1 MTQNEFMT
9 KIIDKA
15 NLVNEETI
23 NFKEYDYRN
32 ILETIKI
39 ICKSIEC
46 IPEIVF
52 EGIELIDDEF
62 QINKMQRN
70 IPIENS
76 RVMKIK
82 IHFKL
87 VDENGNLYLDE
98 KTGKELRPTIDLL
111 IPRLING
118 TFLLND
124 VLYYPM
130 LQILDYKSILK
141 KDSVIIKTLINK
153 LRMTI
158 KKNKRKIRRVG
169 LDLFR
174 KKDLQIWVVLLSIYN
189 PIDAICRVFKVRPED
204 ISINDGII
212 DSSDDYFI
220 NVLDQHI
227 VIKNIP
233 KNDQNQFS
241 IDVMKESLLE
251 LFNDKNNIKFL
262 NKLKAKYDTKLDFIN
277 SSDIY
282 IELLGSFYATNQNKY
297 YDKGKNVCSSISRFL
312 DEISKKYLQVDD
324 LLEMFMN
331 ELERI
336 NLHNIALESF
346 DEETLELNNAN
357 NLLNKRV
364 CMTEYVIYPF
374 TKKLSEN
381 LHSVLNGNTKDN
393 IKINKILN
401 IFKID
406 HHIIMNEIVKNNLVR
421 YCDQT
426 NQMSAISKSKAS
438 FISGSSSASNIPTEL
453 KSVPRSGINRIDLI
467 TTSTGESIGT
477 TFSLSATNKALFD
490 HNGIII

>member
-9 KIIDKA
+9 KIIDKS

-32 ILETIKI
+32 ILETLKI

-87 VDENGNLYLDE
+87 IDENGNIYLDE

-158 KKNKRKIRRVG
+158 KRNKKRIRRVG

-174 KKDLQIWVVLLSIYN
+174 KKDLQLWIVLFSIYN
-189 PIDAICRVFKVRPED
+189 PIEALCRVFEVTPED
-204 ISINDGII
+204 ISINDGLLEE
-212 DSSDDYFI
+212 SEDYFVNLI
-220 NVLDQHI
+220 DKHI
-227 VIKNIP
+227 LIKNIP
-233 KNDQNQFS
+233 ENSERQFS
-241 IDVMKESLLE
+241 IDIMKESLYDM
-251 LFNDKNNIKFL
+251 FSDKNNIKFL
-262 NKLKAKYDTKLDFIN
+262 GKLQSKSETELDYLT
-277 SSDIY
+277 SSDVY
-282 IELLGSFYATNQNKY
+282 IEMLGSFYATNQNKY

-312 DEISKKYLQVDD
+312 DEISKKYLKVDD
-324 LLEMFMN
+324 LLDMFMN

-336 NLHNIALESF
+336 NQHNIALETL

-364 CMTEYVIYPF
+364 CMSEYVIYPF

-393 IKINKILN
+393 IKLNKILN

-426 NQMSAISKSKAS
+426 NQMSAISKCKAS
-438 FISGSSSASNIPTEL
+438 FISGSSSAANIPNEL
-453 KSVPRSGINRIDLI
+453 KMVPRSGIKRIDLV

-477 TFSLSATNKALFD
+477 TFSLSATNLNLFD
-490 HNGIII
+490 SNGIII